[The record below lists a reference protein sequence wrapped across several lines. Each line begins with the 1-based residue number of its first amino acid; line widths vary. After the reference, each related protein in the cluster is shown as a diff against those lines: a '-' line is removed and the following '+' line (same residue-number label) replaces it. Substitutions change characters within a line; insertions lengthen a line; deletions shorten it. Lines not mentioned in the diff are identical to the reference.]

1 LSVRIIQLK
10 FRYTFDDLNQEGVR
24 LEAGGWGLGA
34 GGWRLEAGGW
44 RLEAGGWTIE
54 IEIEIGIEKK

>member
-1 LSVRIIQLK
+1 LCHGFS
-10 FRYTFDDLNQEGVR
+10 
-24 LEAGGWGLGA
+24 AGGEA

-44 RLEAGGWTIE
+44 RLEAGGWGLEAGGWTIE

>member
-1 LSVRIIQLK
+1 VEPG
-10 FRYTFDDLNQEGVR
+10 D
-24 LEAGGWGLGA
+24 EAGGWRLGT

-44 RLEAGGWTIE
+44 RLEAGGWTIQ

>member
-1 LSVRIIQLK
+1 MAFLR
-10 FRYTFDDLNQEGVR
+10 GVR
-24 LEAGGWGLGA
+24 LGA